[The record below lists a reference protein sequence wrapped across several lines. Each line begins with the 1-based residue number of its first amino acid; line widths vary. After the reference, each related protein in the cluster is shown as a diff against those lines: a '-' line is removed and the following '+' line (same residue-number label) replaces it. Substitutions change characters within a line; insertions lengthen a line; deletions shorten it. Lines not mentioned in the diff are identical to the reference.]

1 MDKKIIL
8 NQIKHKEEKLNQL
21 KSSIENVNLEKMID
35 GHLSSNKTEN
45 TVITSYWDNDRYHK
59 LYNDLLNFV
68 AFNLWNPEKKF
79 AEKNLIEFSELS
91 DNLKSDINLISLALC
106 IDTKNYYQIPEAIR
120 EKAIT
125 NLIIGINKYGES
137 RYLGDSLEKEYLLK
151 QTILSNY
158 FDPFSDGQDNDHIC
172 GVLEMLFVD
181 NVPPFDLA
189 EHKKLFFI
197 LLKEFDDWHWDG
209 GDLLTSALGAL
220 NQSLLDDENFV
231 LEVLNCFNN
240 YGIPIAYASERLK
253 KDKSF
258 ALRVCAKD
266 GTNLIDFDPKFL
278 KDRDVVI
285 TALLNYPKI
294 YHVIDRQLQQD
305 DLIYDLAIKNPSLD
319 DYELKKIK
327 MLKADISS

>member
-1 MDKKIIL
+1 MDKEIIL
-8 NQIKHKEEKLNQL
+8 NQIKLKEEKLNQL
-21 KSSIENVNLEKMID
+21 KSSIENVNPERMID
-35 GHLSSNKTEN
+35 GYLSSNKTNN
-45 TVITSYWDNDRYHK
+45 TVITSYWDNDKYHE

-91 DNLKSDINLISLALC
+91 DDLKSDINLISLALC

-137 RYLGDSLEKEYLLK
+137 RNWNYDPLEKQYPLK
-151 QTILSNY
+151 VTILSNY
-158 FDPFSDGQDNDHIC
+158 FNPSWDGSADNDSIF

-197 LLKEFDDWHWDG
+197 LLKEFDDWHWYG
-209 GDLLTSALGAL
+209 GELLSSALGAL
-220 NQSLLDDENFV
+220 DQSLLDDENFV

-240 YGIPIAYASERLK
+240 YGIPIAFASERLK

-294 YHVIDRQLQQD
+294 YHDIDRQLQQD
-305 DLIYDLAIKNPSLD
+305 DLIYDLAIKKP
-319 DYELKKIK
+319 
-327 MLKADISS
+327 